1 MSGRGR
7 GGRGGRG
14 RGGGPMQSYMKDE
27 LQLTQ
32 AEYGVTQ
39 PPPLYPP
46 LEYQPQPLPLGPE
59 YQSRMKS
66 SIDASSSSS
75 SPPFRFFREVLA
87 ENWKKELRYLFKD
100 EKIKDI
106 ERYTDRYEE
115 LPVTPHRNY
124 EIDLSRIPREL
135 WPTRKRSRKAKSGPN
150 LPKKKRTQEDGTT
163 LMDTLEELEKKE
175 TLDAEHEEVDED
187 DDKKKKDGDDD
198 DEDEE
203 ADEDNES
210 DYEDDNDYVD
220 NYFDNGE
227 DYGDASDGSG
237 AEAVF

>member
-7 GGRGGRG
+7 GRGGRG
-14 RGGGPMQSYMKDE
+14 RGGPGQSYIKDE
-27 LQLTQ
+27 LHLTP
-32 AEYGVTQ
+32 AEIGVIQ

-46 LEYQPQPLPLGPE
+46 LEYQPQPLPLGAE
-59 YQSRMKS
+59 YQSRLKS

-87 ENWKKELRYLFKD
+87 EHWKKELRYLFKD
-100 EKIKDI
+100 EKKKDI

-115 LPVTPHRNY
+115 LPLTPHRNY
-124 EIDLSRIPREL
+124 EIDLNRIPREL
-135 WPTRKRSRKAKSGPN
+135 WPSRKRPRKAKSGPN
-150 LPKKKRTQEDGTT
+150 LPKKRRMQEEETT
-163 LMDTLEELEKKE
+163 LMNTLEELERKE
-175 TLDAEHEEVDED
+175 TMDAEHEEVDED
-187 DDKKKKDGDDD
+187 DEKRKKDGEEE

-203 ADEDNES
+203 EAEEDKES

-227 DYGDASDGSG
+227 GYGDDSDGSG
-237 AEAVF
+237 AEAIF